1 MGRMLSEA
9 LIFPTAM
16 LYVPRGFPGAESSG
30 PPDGAVVARMQL
42 CCHDVVGGR
51 QGGSGKQ
58 DYGFAS
64 LAKLV
69 QNKVTR

>member
-1 MGRMLSEA
+1 MLSEA
-9 LIFPTAM
+9 LILPTVI

-30 PPDGAVVARMQL
+30 PPDGAVVAHIQL
-42 CCHDVVGGR
+42 CCHDVVGR
-51 QGGSGKQ
+51 HRGGSDKQ

-64 LAKLV
+64 LAKSV